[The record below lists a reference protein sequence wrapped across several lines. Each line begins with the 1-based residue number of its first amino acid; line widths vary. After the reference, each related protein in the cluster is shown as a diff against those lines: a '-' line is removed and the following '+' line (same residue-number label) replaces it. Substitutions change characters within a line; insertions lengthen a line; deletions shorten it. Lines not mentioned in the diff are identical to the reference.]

1 MMIVPSP
8 LSLLLMVSSAALADG
23 FLQNTFPSHSTITTV
38 NPTSPIVLLRM
49 SSNEDGESEKGNNW
63 MEKSFPV
70 STSDDFGAR
79 KVEDYNLGIS
89 GKDFQTG
96 PLGARMY
103 EAMISRAPLELSD
116 EIRQAYLLYAMDFTA
131 KEATKA
137 ALSENGFEMVLK
149 EEEEDQGMWGITDAV
164 RLYSTSGEKINT
176 LYNSIEE
183 AVTDWTPGQTFDFVV
198 RQVPAKLKE
207 MSLDELVQALDP
219 DGALRE
225 EAKEAR
231 GDDEGELD
239 DEALLSA
246 IDDGISSLAEM
257 ATDNVRRTEEAPRG
271 STDAENAFSGYDNR
285 GYRIIKRSD
294 LLQDSINDD
303 GTENEKSECIY
314 Q

>member
-1 MMIVPSP
+1 M
-8 LSLLLMVSSAALADG
+8 
-23 FLQNTFPSHSTITTV
+23 
-38 NPTSPIVLLRM
+38 
-49 SSNEDGESEKGNNW
+49 
-63 MEKSFPV
+63 
-70 STSDDFGAR
+70 
-79 KVEDYNLGIS
+79 
-89 GKDFQTG
+89 
-96 PLGARMY
+96 
-103 EAMISRAPLELSD
+103 
-116 EIRQAYLLYAMDFTA
+116 
-131 KEATKA
+131 
-137 ALSENGFEMVLK
+137 
-149 EEEEDQGMWGITDAV
+149 
-164 RLYSTSGEKINT
+164 
-176 LYNSIEE
+176 
-183 AVTDWTPGQTFDFVV
+183 V

-285 GYRIIKRSD
+285 GYRIINRSD